1 MTPTTFIARWKRASG
16 TELANAQLFATE
28 LCEVLDLPRPNPAE
42 ADDAANSYVFERPVT
57 FRHGD
62 GSSSSGRID
71 CYRRDAFILEAKKIR
86 DGRKQGYDEAM
97 LAARNQAENYARA
110 IPAAEG
116 RPPFLILVDI
126 GFRFEIY
133 AEFSRSGATYTPFPA
148 PGAHRFELA
157 DLEKEEF
164 RALLKAIWLKPLELD
179 PARKSA
185 RVTREVAANLAKV
198 AASLEKDG
206 HASEDVSAFLSR
218 CLFCMFAEDVGLLP
232 LHHFEKLLLKWVDD
246 PAKLQFKLAQLW
258 ADMDKGSDF
267 SQVFD
272 CAIRKF
278 NGSFFKNPSV
288 LPLSKEQVEIL
299 YAAAHADWRQVE
311 PAIFGTLLERALD
324 PAERHAL
331 GAHYTPRAYV
341 ERLVLPAV
349 IEPLREEWDAV
360 RAAAFLHLEQK
371 EVLAALTELQAFRSR
386 LAQTTVLDPAC
397 GSGNFLYVTL
407 EHFKRLEAEI
417 LDLIER
423 IHHDFPDVKTPSPLL
438 GIGGDAVDPHQ
449 FLGLEINSRA
459 AALAELV
466 LWIGHLQWQYK
477 LKPDAP
483 FYPSPVLRDFKN
495 IQNRDAVLSYDSKE
509 LLLDPENGKPLM
521 RWDGL
526 SRKLHP
532 VTAQLVPDESKQIP
546 LYTYSKPR
554 RAEWPQADFIVGN
567 PPFIGGATMRAAL
580 GDGYCD
586 SLRLAWKEVPESA
599 DFVMYWW
606 HQAAESVRAGKS
618 RRFGFITTNSIKQT
632 FNRRVLEAQMRPPL
646 GARVSTRALKNEEAH
661 VDMRAPRELHLAF
674 AIPDHPWVDAA
685 EGAAVRI
692 AMSVGTL
699 DPRPG
704 KLLCISSEEDH
715 GDAEGYKIE
724 LRSTQAHIHPDLSTG
739 ADVTQAK
746 ALVGNQEVSTPG
758 VKLHGDGFIITEE
771 EALSLGLGEIE
782 GAEKH
787 LRAYRNGKDL
797 AQRPRGVRVIDLF
810 GLDEREVRHQFP
822 AIYQHVLYRVKPERD
837 LNNMAS
843 RKKFWWIF
851 GGPNPG
857 LRKMLDGLTR
867 YIATVETTKHR
878 IFQFLDQDILPDNK
892 LVNIAIAD
900 AAKLAI
906 LSSSAHVLWS
916 LATGSR
922 LGVGNDPVYVKTKC
936 FECFPFPPAGP
947 CEERLRELGEE
958 LDATR
963 KKQQEAHPELT
974 LTGMYNVLEKLRSG
988 DELSAKE
995 KKIHDLGLVSLLLQ
1009 LHDEIDALTLK
1020 AYGWDDLIGQRGEVF
1035 EQEILSRLAALNAER
1050 LEEEAAG
1057 KIRYLRP
1064 EFQLRAQAGSP
1075 GVLPGDAEEDATD
1088 ANKPAGSRRSQGA
1101 KKPKAAAPKT
1111 PKAPIIRAWPSTLP
1125 EQIKQVGEVIARSGA
1140 PLTPEEL
1147 AAKFTGRGPWKSRLP
1162 QILDI
1167 LESLGKIRRLIDGRV
1182 GG

>member
-1 MTPTTFIARWKRASG
+1 MTPSTFIARWKRASG

-28 LCEVLDLPRPNPAE
+28 LCEVLELPRPNPAE

-164 RALLKAIWLKPLELD
+164 RALLKAIWLKPLDLD

-185 RVTREVAANLAKV
+185 KVTREVAANLAKV

-206 HASEDVSAFLSR
+206 HASEAVSAFLSR

-299 YAAAHADWRQVE
+299 YAAARADWRQVE

-360 RAAAFLHLEQK
+360 RAAAFLHIDQK

-423 IHHDFPDVKTPSPLL
+423 IHHDFPESGYQARL
-438 GIGGDAVDPHQ
+438 GIQSDAVDPHQ

-495 IQNRDAVLSYDSKE
+495 IQNRDAVLSYESKE
-509 LLLDPENGKPLM
+509 LLLDPENGKPQM

-532 VTAQLVPDESKQIP
+532 VTGQLVPDESKQIP
-546 LYTYSKPR
+546 LYTYSNPR

-567 PPFIGGATMRAAL
+567 PPFLGKGEAMRAAL
-580 GDGYCD
+580 GDGYCQA
-586 SLRLAWKEVPESA
+586 LRSACSEVPDSA

-606 HQAAESVRAGKS
+606 HQAAELVRAGKS

-632 FNRRVLEAQMRPPL
+632 FNRRVLEAQMRPTL
-646 GARVSTRALKNEEAH
+646 GAPPSVVGKGVNTPTTEGG
-661 VDMRAPRELHLAF
+661 APRELHLAF

-692 AMSVGTL
+692 AMTVGTL

-704 KLLCISSEEDH
+704 KLLCVSREEDH

-746 ALVGNQEVSTPG
+746 ALLANQGITSMG
-758 VKLHGDGFIITEE
+758 VMLAGDGFIVSEE
-771 EALSLGLGEIE
+771 EARSLSLGDIPGLEERIRG
-782 GAEKH
+782 
-787 LRAYRNGKDL
+787 YRNCNDL
-797 AQRPRGVRVIDLF
+797 NNRPRSVRLIDLF
-810 GLDEREVRHQFP
+810 GLDEEELHHQFP
-822 AIYQHVLYRVKPERD
+822 SLYQHVLVKVKPVREH
-837 LNNMAS
+837 AS
-843 RKKFWWIF
+843 REAHRKNWWLF
-851 GGPNPG
+851 GEKRPA
-857 LRKMLDGLTR
+857 LRQMIADLPR
-867 YIATVETTKHR
+867 YICTGETSAHR
-878 IFQFLDQDILPDNK
+878 TYQFLGKDILPDHSTIT
-892 LVNIAIAD
+892 IALAD
-900 AAKLAI
+900 AAQLAI
-906 LSSSAHVLWS
+906 LSSRIHGIWAVKSGGRMGKGN
-916 LATGSR
+916 TPRYNKSR
-922 LGVGNDPVYVKTKC
+922 C
-936 FECFPFPPAGP
+936 FDTFPFPPAGP

-995 KKIHDLGLVSLLLQ
+995 KKIHDLGLVSLLLL

-1020 AYGWDDLIGQRGEVF
+1020 AYGWDDLIGQRGELF
-1035 EQEILSRLAALNAER
+1035 EQEILTRLAALNAER

-1064 EFQLRAQAGSP
+1064 EFQLRAPPSVVSDDSDEPADRMPASP
-1075 GVLPGDAEEDATD
+1075 V
-1088 ANKPAGSRRSQGA
+1088 KS
-1101 KKPKAAAPKT
+1101 KKPKATTPKT
-1111 PKAPIIRAWPSTLP
+1111 LKTLKAPISRAWPSTLP